1 MIRPFKRF
9 GARSV
14 GEVITSSPV
23 RSIVNA
29 INNVLG
35 VRITQIPVMPE
46 VALRALDEKAVNDS

>member
-1 MIRPFKRF
+1 M
-9 GARSV
+9 